1 MLNELKR
8 NYRRTGFTAVELIVS
23 MLLASLLMVALMGI
37 VRGLDVKTR
46 ALVGK
51 RVKPTWQNVLDRVL
65 RHDFE
70 NAAEIEHVGNSFI
83 LRGYGGRDASSGL
96 ANWKRAEITYE
107 LVPSQSG
114 HWLVR
119 IEKPETESPNPTK
132 QVDFVLGGVT
142 GFSLRVSDGVANVRT
157 GQAISSTLE
166 EALPIEGNIELSIFN
181 ELNSEPFY
189 EYEYRAW

>member
-1 MLNELKR
+1 M
-8 NYRRTGFTAVELIVS
+8 
-23 MLLASLLMVALMGI
+23 
-37 VRGLDVKTR
+37 
-46 ALVGK
+46 
-51 RVKPTWQNVLDRVL
+51 
-65 RHDFE
+65 
-70 NAAEIEHVGNSFI
+70 
-83 LRGYGGRDASSGL
+83 
-96 ANWKRAEITYE
+96 
-107 LVPSQSG
+107 PSQSG